1 MTFPQKDSASDNTL
15 PSTSPALLALK
26 RFVRGTFRQV
36 GMGLVSLMVI
46 LNLGMHAPERS
57 LATEILATE
66 ILATEI
72 TPPHLATTQP
82 IHSTQD
88 SITGSSQDAQLVER
102 DLSTSAAHTT
112 HHSVKRRIGRG
123 ITYHHLTSARLS
135 ISTPPPQSIISVAKA
150 R

>member
-1 MTFPQKDSASDNTL
+1 MSYACYGTASPVAMTFPQKDSASDNTL
-15 PSTSPALLALK
+15 PSTSTALLALK

-57 LATEILATE
+57 PAPATEVLATEILATE
-66 ILATEI
+66 ILANEL
-72 TPPHLATTQP
+72 TPPHPAIQL
-82 IHSTQD
+82 IHST
-88 SITGSSQDAQLVER
+88 
-102 DLSTSAAHTT
+102 AAHAT